1 MDFNEWEPV
10 YSEILKDMGF
20 SREEDERAALLLSR
34 MLDPAKTTDVS
45 ILRELIE
52 GRDVLVC
59 GNAPGLRDGLL
70 SVDTTR
76 YVVVAADGAAAVV
89 LDSGTVPDIIVT
101 DLDGNVEREIDS
113 NRKGSIM
120 VVHAH
125 GDNIDKL
132 EKYVPLLNKVV
143 GSTQSAPLRNVYNF
157 GGFSDGDRCVFLAR
171 EFGASGITLVGF
183 DFDDENVTPIK
194 QKKLHWARKLIGELL
209 SE

>member
-1 MDFNEWEPV
+1 MDFNKWEPV
-10 YSEILKDMGF
+10 YSDILEDMGF

-34 MLDPAKTTDVS
+34 MLDPAKTADVS
-45 ILRELIE
+45 VLHELIE

-70 SVDTTR
+70 SVDVKR
-76 YVVVAADGAAAVV
+76 YVVIAADGAAAVV

-101 DLDGNVEREIDS
+101 DLDGNVEREIDAS
-113 NRKGSIM
+113 RKGSVM

-125 GDNIDKL
+125 GDNTDKL
-132 EKYVPLLNKVV
+132 ERYVPFLNKVI
-143 GSTQSAPLRNVYNF
+143 GSTQSVPLCNVYNF

-171 EFGASGITLVGF
+171 EFGAAGITLVGF

-194 QKKLHWARKLIGELL
+194 KKKLRWARRLIGELL